1 MKEEYINNIPLFT
14 HLSSKER
21 RAISKYFKLESYKS
35 GEAIFVKDG
44 DSDALYI
51 VQDGWVS
58 LSADAKVTVA
68 NLGPG
73 SLLGEADFF
82 QGIPHTM
89 TARANADVGVWVLDN
104 DDFENLL
111 KNYPQIGLNLS
122 LAFGAPI
129 IQTANYLTDRLTEV
143 SSMQNLSAEERSLIA
158 SQLVA
163 RRIEKDE
170 ALFRSN
176 DPVTGLF
183 LIEGGLVRLIGD
195 TNDDYAELG
204 PGEVFGEMAVLSG
217 KRHANTALAAQETI
231 TWQLTPERFEAIT
244 QAHPEIRTTL
254 SRTLT
259 ARLSQADQ
267 AEAVDVLKQI
277 PLFSELSQEGLEDTA
292 ARLILRHIPAGQT
305 IFNIGNPGDA
315 LYIVESGQVDV
326 TNEQGE
332 LVARPVERDYF
343 GEMALLTG
351 KNRTFAA
358 ATTKHSNLWALYRPD
373 FDALLVRYPQVSV
386 ALSKILK
393 ERLNAAE
400 GHFVEKH
407 LKKLALMGGLSRLQL
422 DDISSRLRARRYRA
436 GEIIYQEGQPGQELY
451 FIENG
456 QVQRFTATPAGYI
469 PLSPLETGDF
479 FGETS
484 LLSGRPH
491 SATART
497 QTDTD
502 VWVLEKSDFDDLVYK
517 YPNLSAILN
526 RIMSNRLVETMEILR
541 GGQGQ
546 AASTARPNTGQP
558 YAQPQPAGQKGPP
571 VAIYPVN
578 PPRPPGSRPVPP
590 GSRPSRPGTGQ
601 VRRQST
607 GGRQISAQAK
617 PQSRPASR
625 QVKRQSRPSSRVR
638 PPAQRSYG
646 NARSQRAVSSNIA
659 RGATRVGSNIRAYI
673 DDLSTW
679 FANIP
684 VGTRFGL
691 FILFLLIVWIC
702 GIVGPFSIIEA
713 LAATLKINQT
723 QLENESASSSNTITS
738 GISQSGLVAMLPF
751 VETTTPTPT
760 VTQTP
765 TQTPLPSATV
775 TQTPIPTFTYTPTPT
790 PTPVDT
796 PTPTATPTETPTPTV
811 TSTRTPSVPTD
822 TPTTLPTPTPDVDFR
837 VVKVRK
843 LTPCENEGKHHI
855 FVHVLDANGVGLNNV
870 PVKISWGPN
879 SGDSIIT
886 KTEEKEKGAG
896 YVEYAMFKGTYSVS
910 IAGAKTEVASG
921 ITPDFQRDEACEET
935 GNQVANSLF
944 HASFEVIFQ
953 RTY

>member
-1 MKEEYINNIPLFT
+1 LKEEYINNIPLFA
-14 HLSSKER
+14 HLSSQER
-21 RAISKYFKLESYKS
+21 RAISKYFKLESYRS

-58 LSADAKVTVA
+58 LSADAKITVA

-82 QGIPHTM
+82 QGTPHTM
-89 TARANADVGVWVLDN
+89 TARANADIGVWVLDN
-104 DDFENLL
+104 DDFETLL

-129 IQTANYLTDRLTEV
+129 IQTTNYLTGRLTEV

-158 SQLVA
+158 SQLAA
-163 RRIEKDE
+163 RRFEKDE
-170 ALFRSN
+170 AIFRSN

-183 LIEGGLVRLIGD
+183 LIEGGMVRLIGD

-204 PGEVFGEMAVLSG
+204 PGEIFGEMAVLSG
-217 KRHANTALAAQETI
+217 KRHASTALVAQETI
-231 TWQLTPERFEAIT
+231 TWQLSPERFEALT
-244 QAHPEIRTTL
+244 QTYPEIRTTL

-277 PLFSELSQEGLEDTA
+277 PLFSELPQEGLEDTA
-292 ARLILRHIPAGQT
+292 ARLILRHIPAGQA

-315 LYIVESGQVDV
+315 LYIVDSGQVDI
-326 TNEQGE
+326 TSEQGE
-332 LVARPVERDYF
+332 LVARSGEKDYF

-351 KNRTFAA
+351 KSRTFAA
-358 ATTKHSNLWALYRPD
+358 VATKHSNLWALYRPD
-373 FDALLVRYPQVSV
+373 FDALLVRYPQMSV

-393 ERLNAAE
+393 ERLSTAE

-407 LKKLALMGGLSRLQL
+407 LKKLAMMGGLSRMQL
-422 DDISSRLRARRYRA
+422 DDISSRLRAKRYRA

-456 QVQRFTATPAGYI
+456 HVQRFTATPAGYI
-469 PLSPLETGDF
+469 PLPIMETGDF

-491 SATART
+491 SATARA

-502 VWVLEKSDFDDLVYK
+502 VWVLGKSDFDDLVYK
-517 YPNLSAILN
+517 YPNLSATLN

-546 AASTARPNTGQP
+546 AGPTAWPNAGQS
-558 YAQPQPAGQKGPP
+558 YAQSQHAAQKGPP
-571 VAIYPVN
+571 VALYPVN

-607 GGRQISAQAK
+607 GARQISAQAR

-625 QVKRQSRPSSRVR
+625 QANRQSRPSSRVR
-638 PPAQRSYG
+638 PPVQRSYG
-646 NARSQRAVSSNIA
+646 SARSQRAVSRNIA
-659 RGATRVGSNIRAYI
+659 RGASRVGSNFRAYV
-673 DDLSTW
+673 DDLSAW

-723 QLENESASSSNTITS
+723 QLESASASSSDTIAD
-738 GISQSGLVAMLPF
+738 GFSQSGLVAILPF

-760 VTQTP
+760 TTQMPTQTP
-765 TQTPLPSATV
+765 TPSATV
-775 TQTPIPTFTYTPTPT
+775 TQTPIPTFTYTPTST

-796 PTPTATPTETPTPTV
+796 PTPTPTPTETPTPTV
-811 TSTRTPSVPTD
+811 TPTRTPSVPTN
-822 TPTTLPTPTPDVDFR
+822 TPTPLPTPTPDVDFR

-855 FVHVLDANGVGLNNV
+855 FVHVIDANGIGLNNV

-879 SGDSIIT
+879 SGDSIIA
-886 KTEEKEKGAG
+886 KTEMKDEGAG
-896 YVEYAMFKGTYSVS
+896 YIEYAMFKGTYSVS
-910 IAGAKTEVASG
+910 VAGAKTEVASG
-921 ITPDFQRDEACEET
+921 ITPDFQRDEVCEET
-935 GNQVANSLF
+935 GNSVANSLF